1 MMGGLSCP
9 KIFSNI
15 TVEISH
21 WNSHEPRPNIVEALA
36 HSLMAQLK
44 WFSEVSV
51 DKEFEHARTSSYS
64 MLFIYVHSFPISL
77 YLLDP

>member
-9 KIFSNI
+9 RIFSNV

-36 HSLMAQLK
+36 HSLMALLK

-51 DKEFEHARTSSYS
+51 EKEFEHVRTNCT
-64 MLFIYVHSFPISL
+64 FISHFSL
-77 YLLDP
+77 LA